1 MRAAIFEE
9 AGRPLNVVTVE
20 DPRPAPDQV
29 VIEVA
34 HCGICGSDLHV
45 TQQGLV
51 PSGTILG
58 HEFAGTIV
66 EIGREVGGDWRV
78 GDRVTALPIQA
89 CRSCEP
95 CAIGLP
101 GLCSSVLFTGTTLET
116 PGAYAQYVRARR
128 TMLQR
133 LPAGV
138 SFAEGAL
145 VEPLAVAH
153 HAVGL
158 AGELSGA
165 SVLVIGAGPIG
176 VGVALFARLA
186 GARHVV
192 VSEPAHGRLQTALGM
207 GATHAID
214 PAAGPVARSFA
225 TLAGRQPGVVFEC
238 VGNPGMLQHAIELA
252 GVRGRVLVAGVCLE
266 EDRIRP
272 LTALGREVS
281 LQFSQCYTERD
292 FSSVIDAIAHG
303 RADATPMLTRI
314 VGFDEL
320 PSAFEALR
328 QPGEQCKLLI
338 DPH

>member
-58 HEFAGTIV
+58 HEFAGAIV

-128 TMLQR
+128 TMMQR
-133 LPAGV
+133 LTAGV

-158 AGELSGA
+158 AGELRGA

-176 VGVALFARLA
+176 VGIALFARLA

-192 VSEPAHGRLQTALGM
+192 VSEPAPGRRQTALAM

-214 PAAGPVARSFA
+214 PGAGPVAGAFA
-225 TLAGRQPGVVFEC
+225 ALAGSRPGVVFEC

-272 LTALGREVS
+272 LAALGKEVH

-292 FSSVIDAIAHG
+292 FSDVIDAIAHG
-303 RADATPMLTRI
+303 RADPAPMLTRTI
-314 VGFDEL
+314 GFDEL

-338 DPH
+338 DPR

>member
-128 TMLQR
+128 TMLQLSLIHIFASHRSGPRAGR
-133 LPAGV
+133 LPYRHIACDRCRRCGGRRE
-138 SFAEGAL
+138 FR
-145 VEPLAVAH
+145 
-153 HAVGL
+153 
-158 AGELSGA
+158 
-165 SVLVIGAGPIG
+165 
-176 VGVALFARLA
+176 AR
-186 GARHVV
+186 
-192 VSEPAHGRLQTALGM
+192 
-207 GATHAID
+207 
-214 PAAGPVARSFA
+214 
-225 TLAGRQPGVVFEC
+225 
-238 VGNPGMLQHAIELA
+238 
-252 GVRGRVLVAGVCLE
+252 
-266 EDRIRP
+266 
-272 LTALGREVS
+272 
-281 LQFSQCYTERD
+281 
-292 FSSVIDAIAHG
+292 
-303 RADATPMLTRI
+303 
-314 VGFDEL
+314 
-320 PSAFEALR
+320 
-328 QPGEQCKLLI
+328 
-338 DPH
+338 